1 MASAILAAEVT
12 AFRGLYR
19 SRGENQ
25 SSVWRAQEK
34 GYRFSGRRVNLA
46 GHKKTILERSVAQKT
61 KMVERWHQRT
71 VPNHDTLSIGLSA
84 VIVAVTGDE
93 PKVLAIRSG
102 SGAPDALPFGPLES
116 RHRTLEAGLRS
127 WVARQTR
134 QTLGYVEQLYTFG
147 DRNRLVVETGRR
159 VRALS
164 IGYLALAHEARPEGM
179 SEALWRDWY
188 RYLPW
193 EDWRAGKPSVLARI
207 ERQLARWV
215 ASAQMLAD
223 RRARDERLRVAFG
236 LHNVPWSDERV
247 LERYEL
253 LYEVGLVPEAHR
265 DRVRTWAAREDVIS
279 EGASMVADHR
289 RVLATGIARLRGKIK
304 YRPVVFELMPPTFTF
319 LQLQRAV
326 EALAGLRLHKSNF
339 RRLVESQGLVEET
352 GEVAL
357 GTGGRPA
364 RLLRFRHDVVMERP
378 APGVRLPKVKRD

>member
-1 MASAILAAEVT
+1 MAE
-12 AFRGLYR
+12 
-19 SRGENQ
+19 
-25 SSVWRAQEK
+25 RARQRK
-34 GYRFSGRRVNLA
+34 V
-46 GHKKTILERSVAQKT
+46 
-61 KMVERWHQRT
+61 VE
-71 VPNHDTLSIGLSA
+71 HDTLNIGLSA

-93 PKVLAIRSG
+93 PKVLVVRTNTSSG
-102 SGAPDALPFGPLES
+102 TPDALPFGPLES

-134 QTLGYVEQLYTFG
+134 QSLGYVEQLYTFG
-147 DRNRLVVETGRR
+147 DRNRMFVDPGSR

-164 IGYLALAHEARPEGM
+164 IGYLALAQEARPEGP
-179 SEALWRDWY
+179 SEARWRDWY

-193 EDWRAGKPSVLARI
+193 EDWRDGKPALLARV

-215 ASAQMLAD
+215 ASAPTLAK
-223 RRARDERLRVAFG
+223 RRARDERLRVTFG
-236 LHNVPWSDERV
+236 LHDVPWSDERV

-253 LYEVGLVPEAHR
+253 LYEAGLVLEAHR
-265 DRVRTWAAREDVIS
+265 DRIRTWAPREDVIN
-279 EGASMVADHR
+279 EGTSMVADHR

-304 YRPVVFELMPPTFTF
+304 YRPVVFELMPSTFTF

-364 RLLRFRHDVVMERP
+364 RLLRFRHDVLMERP
-378 APGVRLPKVKRD
+378 APGVRLPKAKHA